1 MVEYG
6 EGEEVVVVMRVNY
19 NSNLEIESCFPG
31 TRGSPIFPYTPRVPQ
46 KESAFIY
53 SQNVIHVRPA
63 PALVYSKKMSVLAP
77 LPDEDDGSNSA
88 DDTVVDLASPSS
100 SSSAQQKS
108 NDDVD
113 DSREEEEGEKNRVL
127 LDAIS
132 DDTTSSI
139 HVPLYTYIFY
149 AYDKII
155 YFSARVVRTWELD
168 SRLIGKNT
176 EVPTERAR
184 RRGAA
189 CLGALISMILC
200 GFMFYRVS
208 LNGGPIAERMYG
220 SFESESTSGSSGWL
234 DQAKAFLSNA
244 TGVEAI
250 LGTTDN
256 EQMFP
261 TILEEIHEDAS
272 ACDARIRA
280 AQVPYFYNRHCAYLG
295 RLSSANAGEERRDA
309 LFEHLARD
317 LESRFARNYITFL
330 ADTNVYR
337 LRGMGKS
344 DWGVDEDAE
353 EKLGMFPS
361 LIREAL
367 EEDEEKKALGILA
380 EDSVEEKIEEAVVE
394 TLANSEEKSNDA
406 DEEVESIAQEGE
418 KRRSRRLLLGKSSK
432 RTRSRMSKHSAHLRD
447 LVRIGNNNHLVVLAI
462 GAKEAPFAL
471 AAARAFRKNAV
482 PGVARIFEGSPEQ
495 FFALEQMKLA
505 LPNAKDA
512 KRLRLVSSF
521 VGKTRKTKQVSKKE
535 VFGSIGE
542 ADWGRTLYFGSA
554 LDEERRRKGTKIE
567 LLQLSP
573 REAMVGGIPI
583 ILSAADE
590 LQSGVLDGLSATG
603 ALGDGMPSVIIMR
616 AHALG
621 FAPEFSQRFP
631 YFVYAVAPG
640 SQPDEEENKDE
651 PESIELFRVDH
662 LVWSKELANVAKQR
676 RVLLVAFAKDRFEP
690 FRKWANERGLFAC
703 GDCDS
708 GTCAVTTRSQEDS
721 KCAELESQK
730 GMDQWAEEL
739 RQLVKM
745 REVGF

>member
-1 MVEYG
+1 MIRMAEEEEQEGKNLPPVLLVEA
-6 EGEEVVVVMRVNY
+6 
-19 NSNLEIESCFPG
+19 I
-31 TRGSPIFPYTPRVPQ
+31 
-46 KESAFIY
+46 
-53 SQNVIHVRPA
+53 
-63 PALVYSKKMSVLAP
+63 
-77 LPDEDDGSNSA
+77 SA
-88 DDTVVDLASPSS
+88 DDKDDDDSSLMRMMITTNVCAYISYSYAKVIDFAARAVQTWEPLDDDASMIEGKSKDDDEVPMTERQKARGKACLVGGLISVVVIALCGMVVYRGGGGGRPGTDGRMYYYGGSS
-100 SSSAQQKS
+100 S
-108 NDDVD
+108 
-113 DSREEEEGEKNRVL
+113 
-127 LDAIS
+127 
-132 DDTTSSI
+132 
-139 HVPLYTYIFY
+139 Y
-149 AYDKII
+149 
-155 YFSARVVRTWELD
+155 
-168 SRLIGKNT
+168 
-176 EVPTERAR
+176 
-184 RRGAA
+184 
-189 CLGALISMILC
+189 
-200 GFMFYRVS
+200 
-208 LNGGPIAERMYG
+208 
-220 SFESESTSGSSGWL
+220 ESEVSSGASGGWL
-234 DQAKAFLSNA
+234 EQARAFLSNA
-244 TGVEAI
+244 TGVEAM

-256 EQMFP
+256 EHMFP

-295 RLSSANAGEERRDA
+295 RLTSANAGEERRDA

-317 LESRFARNYITFL
+317 LESRFARNYIAFL
-330 ADTNVYR
+330 AETNAYR
-337 LRGMGKS
+337 LRGMGKT

-367 EEDEEKKALGILA
+367 EEDEEKKASGILA
-380 EDSVEEKIEEAVVE
+380 EESVEEKIEEAVVD
-394 TLANSEEKSNDA
+394 TLANSEEK
-406 DEEVESIAQEGE
+406 
-418 KRRSRRLLLGKSSK
+418 RRSRRALLGRSRK
-432 RTRSRMSKHSAHLRD
+432 RAQSRMSKHSAHLRD
-447 LVRIGNNNHLVVLAI
+447 LVRIGNNNHLVILAI

-471 AAARAFRKNAV
+471 AAARALRKNAV

-505 LPNAKDA
+505 LPNVKDA

-521 VGKTRKTKQVSKKE
+521 VGKARKTKQVSKKE

-542 ADWGRTLYFGSA
+542 ADWGRTQYFGSG
-554 LDEERRRKGTKIE
+554 LDEEGKRKGTKIE

-631 YFVYAVAPG
+631 YFVYAIAPG
-640 SQPDEEENKDE
+640 TQPDEEENKDE

-690 FRKWANERGLFAC
+690 FRKWANDRGLFAC
-703 GDCDS
+703 GDCNT
-708 GTCAVTTRSQEDS
+708 GTCDVTTRSQEDS

-739 RQLVKM
+739 RQLVRM
-745 REVGF
+745 REIGF

>member
-1 MVEYG
+1 MIRMAEEEEQ
-6 EGEEVVVVMRVNY
+6 EGKN
-19 NSNLEIESCFPG
+19 P
-31 TRGSPIFPYTPRVPQ
+31 P
-46 KESAFIY
+46 
-53 SQNVIHVRPA
+53 
-63 PALVYSKKMSVLAP
+63 SVLLVEAI
-77 LPDEDDGSNSA
+77 SA
-88 DDTVVDLASPSS
+88 DDKDDDDDDDDKMMMTTNVCAYISYSYAKVINFAARAVQTWDPPLDDDASMIEG
-100 SSSAQQKS
+100 KS
-108 NDDVD
+108 KDDD
-113 DSREEEEGEKNRVL
+113 
-127 LDAIS
+127 
-132 DDTTSSI
+132 
-139 HVPLYTYIFY
+139 
-149 AYDKII
+149 
-155 YFSARVVRTWELD
+155 
-168 SRLIGKNT
+168 
-176 EVPTERAR
+176 EVPMTERQKAR
-184 RRGAA
+184 GKA
-189 CLGALISMILC
+189 CLGGTLISVVVIALC
-200 GFMFYRVS
+200 GLVVHRGRRRRKTWDGRKDV
-208 LNGGPIAERMYG
+208 LLRG
-220 SFESESTSGSSGWL
+220 SSSYESEVSSGASGGWL
-234 DQAKAFLSNA
+234 EQARAFLSNA
-244 TGVEAI
+244 TGVEAM

-256 EQMFP
+256 EHMFP

-295 RLSSANAGEERRDA
+295 RLTSANAGEERRDA

-317 LESRFARNYITFL
+317 LESRFARNYIAFL
-330 ADTNVYR
+330 AETNAYR
-337 LRGMGKS
+337 LRGMGKT

-367 EEDEEKKALGILA
+367 EEDEEKKASGILA
-380 EDSVEEKIEEAVVE
+380 EESVEEKIEEAVVD
-394 TLANSEEKSNDA
+394 TLANSEEK
-406 DEEVESIAQEGE
+406 
-418 KRRSRRLLLGKSSK
+418 RRSRRALLGRSRK
-432 RTRSRMSKHSAHLRD
+432 RAQSRMSKHSAHLRD
-447 LVRIGNNNHLVVLAI
+447 LVRIGNNNHLVILAI

-471 AAARAFRKNAV
+471 AAARALRKNAV

-505 LPNAKDA
+505 LPNVKDA

-521 VGKTRKTKQVSKKE
+521 VGKARKTKQVSKKE

-542 ADWGRTLYFGSA
+542 ADWGRTQYFGSG
-554 LDEERRRKGTKIE
+554 LDEEGKRKGTKIE

-631 YFVYAVAPG
+631 YFVYAIAPG
-640 SQPDEEENKDE
+640 TQPDEEENKDE

-690 FRKWANERGLFAC
+690 FRKWANDRGLFAC
-703 GDCDS
+703 GDCNT
-708 GTCAVTTRSQEDS
+708 GTCDVTTRSQEDS

-739 RQLVKM
+739 RQLVRM
-745 REVGF
+745 REIGF

>member
-1 MVEYG
+1 MISIVLVVASEISVIPPPHFFSCFSLSFFCRHTFIYHLCRG
-6 EGEEVVVVMRVNY
+6 IKNASEVRPQHANARAAENKMSSALESSSTEGEDGV
-19 NSNLEIESCFPG
+19 G
-31 TRGSPIFPYTPRVPQ
+31 
-46 KESAFIY
+46 
-53 SQNVIHVRPA
+53 
-63 PALVYSKKMSVLAP
+63 
-77 LPDEDDGSNSA
+77 EDRIGE
-88 DDTVVDLASPSS
+88 TVELASPSS
-100 SSSAQQKS
+100 SAREKS
-108 NDDVD
+108 IA
-113 DSREEEEGEKNRVL
+113 SEEKNRVL

-132 DDTTSSI
+132 DETSSTI
-139 HVPLYTYIFY
+139 HVPCHTYIFY
-149 AYDKII
+149 AYDKIV
-155 YFSARVVRTWELD
+155 YFAARVVRTWELD
-168 SRLIGKNT
+168 SRLIGENT

-184 RRGAA
+184 KRGAT
-189 CLGALISMILC
+189 CLAAALISMIAC
-200 GFMFYRVS
+200 GLMFYRVS
-208 LNGGPIAERMYG
+208 LNGGHLMEGGMYG
-220 SFESESTSGSSGWL
+220 YESESSSSDGGASGWL
-234 DQAKAFLSNA
+234 EQAKAFLSNA
-244 TGVEAI
+244 TGVEAL

-256 EQMFP
+256 EHMFP
-261 TILEEIHEDAS
+261 KILEEIHEDAS

-295 RLSSANAGEERRDA
+295 RLTSANAGEERRDA

-330 ADTNVYR
+330 SETNLYR

-361 LIREAL
+361 MLREAL
-367 EEDEEKKALGILA
+367 EEDEEKEALGILA
-380 EDSVEEKIEEAVVE
+380 TEESVEEKIEEAVVD
-394 TLANSEEKSNDA
+394 TLANSEEMSDVVK
-406 DEEVESIAQEGE
+406 DEEISEGRE
-418 KRRSRRLLLGKSSK
+418 NRVSRRALLGRKSKHARSRI
-432 RTRSRMSKHSAHLRD
+432 SKHSAHLRD
-447 LVRIGNNNHLVVLAI
+447 LVRIGNNNHLVTLAI

-471 AAARAFRKNAV
+471 AVARALRKNAV

-505 LPNAKDA
+505 LPNVKDA

-521 VGKTRKTKQVSKKE
+521 VGKARKTKQVSKKE

-542 ADWGRTLYFGSA
+542 ADWGRTQYFGSG
-554 LDEERRRKGTKIE
+554 LDEEARRKGTKIE

-603 ALGDGMPSVIIMR
+603 ALSDGMPSVIIMR

-621 FAPEFSQRFP
+621 FAPEFSLRFP
-631 YFVYAVAPG
+631 YFVYAIAPG
-640 SQPDEEENKDE
+640 TQPDDEGNKDE

-662 LVWSKELANVAKQR
+662 LVWSKELANVAKKR

-703 GDCDS
+703 GDCDTGKCS
-708 GTCAVTTRSQEDS
+708 VETTRREEDS

-739 RQLVKM
+739 KQLVKM
-745 REVGF
+745 REIGF